1 MTAKN
6 NTTAAWKLAVMVIF
20 GVLIII
26 AMSLLGV
33 WQLGRAD
40 EKQRILDESRSRS
53 NQAAVAIND
62 LDPAANDLRFSKV
75 RLTGTFLPD
84 KTIFVDRQVVRG
96 QVGYQVFTPLRIAGT
111 EKYALIA
118 RGWVSVGESRE
129 KLPSID
135 TQLGVVSLL
144 GRLNHPPAKPPL
156 WSDDT
161 PVADGAVWQYL
172 PIAKYAQ
179 QMRLNLFPL
188 VVELAPETPAPAA
201 LLIDWPEIDDH
212 WVAKHQGYAFQWFAM
227 ALAFFIACIFL
238 LIRRA
243 SGPNKPHPQQ

>member
-6 NTTAAWKLAVMVIF
+6 NTNAAWKLPVMVIF
-20 GVLIII
+20 GVLIFV
-26 AMSLLGV
+26 AMLCLGV

-40 EKQRILDESRSRS
+40 EKKRILDESRSRS
-53 NQAAVAIND
+53 DQAAVAIND
-62 LDPAANDLRFSKV
+62 LDPAAEDLRFSKV
-75 RLTGTFLPD
+75 RLTGTFVPD

-96 QVGYQVFTPLRIAGT
+96 QVGYQVFTPLQITGT
-111 EKYALIA
+111 EKHALIA
-118 RGWVSVGESRE
+118 RGWVSVGESRA
-129 KLPSID
+129 KLPSIN
-135 TQLGVVSLL
+135 TPHGAVSLL
-144 GRLNHPPAKPPL
+144 GRLNRPPAKPPL

-172 PIAKYAQ
+172 PIDEYAQ

-188 VVELAPETPAPAA
+188 VVELAPETPPSAA

-227 ALAFFIACIFL
+227 ALAFLTACIFL

-243 SGPNKPHPQQ
+243 RGPNKSQSPE